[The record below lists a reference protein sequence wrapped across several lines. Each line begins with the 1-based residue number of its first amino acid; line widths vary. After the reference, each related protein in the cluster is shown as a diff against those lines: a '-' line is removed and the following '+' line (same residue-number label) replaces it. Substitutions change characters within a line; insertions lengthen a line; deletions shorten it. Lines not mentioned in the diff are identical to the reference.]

1 MSILHSNNRKAV
13 IEKLNK
19 DEGKVREKAI
29 VKVYQLADT
38 FVREGIKER
47 NELSELKKALLNPG
61 SGSFSLSSLS
71 KSAPIKSRSKS
82 RRSKSASQSRKG
94 GKKTKKRRSTK

>member
-1 MSILHSNNRKAV
+1 MSTNKRKAV
-13 IEKLNK
+13 IEELNNK
-19 DEGKVREKAI
+19 EVEFRKNAI
-29 VKVYQLADT
+29 VNLYELADIL
-38 FVREGIKER
+38 VRKDIEER
-47 NELSELKKALLNPG
+47 NQLSELKKALLNPG
-61 SGSFSLSSLS
+61 SGSFSLSSRS